1 MHILFISL
9 LFIYCP
15 FFLDPVGSRVHD
27 LCECVCSMC
36 MRQTAN
42 RSDGLL
48 RRDAPG
54 GEVQRDMGVMERKN
68 RMRNR
73 RMGEE

>member
-1 MHILFISL
+1 M
-9 LFIYCP
+9 
-15 FFLDPVGSRVHD
+15 HD